1 VIPKRAHA
9 LLSDLHA
16 LLANYEAGDFVDAA
30 CFSPELATALTIL
43 SAKTGLSEKAIS
55 PQATVSNTTRGS
67 ERSQSKERRPK
78 FSTPQDVTDLL
89 NRTEYVESAASIIAL
104 GKKLGISVS
113 TNPKDGKARLLR
125 RLSNAIASLPKER
138 RAQILSEIVK
148 GSSSQTQGWIDV
160 LKGRG

>member
-16 LLANYEAGDFVDAA
+16 LLANYETAEFADAA
-30 CFSPELATALTIL
+30 TFSPELATALTIL
-43 SAKTGLSEKAIS
+43 STKTGLSKKAIS
-55 PQATVSNTTRGS
+55 PQATIS
-67 ERSQSKERRPK
+67 SQSRGDERPRAYERKPK
-78 FSTPQDVTDLL
+78 FATPEEVSEFLS
-89 NRTEYVESAASIIAL
+89 RTEYVESAASLVAL
-104 GKKLGISVS
+104 GKRLGISVA

-125 RLSNAIASLPKER
+125 RVSNAIASSSKER
-138 RAQILSEIVK
+138 RAQILSEIRK